1 MLVAVEHVLST
12 PIDIDTFSTD
22 VKTAYA
28 HLCDLYRIGKD
39 LVTHSLWHIK
49 LGKKAN
55 DQCRC
60 PIKDQGNIDWQIE
73 RQSDCIT
80 YDDCQKRHQDG
91 CIFLAVQTRRMADLY
106 HQQKHDPGNQSITI
120 SQMHIKNTGI
130 TCRIKICPVRL

>member
-49 LGKKAN
+49 LGKKAD

-80 YDDCQKRHQDG
+80 YARKDIRMDVYFLRYKRAVWR
-91 CIFLAVQTRRMADLY
+91 IF
-106 HQQKHDPGNQSITI
+106 TI
-120 SQMHIKNTGI
+120 NRSTIQATS
-130 TCRIKICPVRL
+130 P